1 MIVSVK
7 SGYTTSFFADI
18 LEDITVTTLGKLVEV
33 EDLRNVWP
41 HEACDFTPW
50 LSQEENI
57 ALLADA
63 VGLDEITVEE
73 TESPVGDFNVDIYA
87 SETGTGRRVIVEN
100 QLEDTNHD
108 HLGKLITYAS
118 GKDANVIIWVVR
130 RAREEHKS
138 AIEWLN
144 NHTDDSLGFFLCE
157 IKLYKIGNSAP
168 AVKFEVIE
176 KPNDWVKEVKKNEY
190 TSDTHKQRY
199 EYWQSFQEYAFKNSD
214 FAKAFHRRKPSKDH
228 WLTFSI
234 GVSSCRISVAQIKR
248 RNEINVALLIDDDK
262 DLFDVLYRN
271 KEHIEQD
278 SELKFDWRRMSE
290 KKSSCIIITR
300 SANLAEKEEWP
311 VQFDWLI
318 DMMLRIKRS
327 FKKYL

>member
-1 MIVSVK
+1 MCYII
-7 SGYTTSFFADI
+7 FAGD
-18 LEDITVTTLGKLVEV
+18 LEAITVATLGKLVEV
-33 EDLRNVWP
+33 EDLRKVWP

-130 RAREEHKS
+130 HAREEHKS

-144 NHTDDSLGFFLCE
+144 SHTDDSLGFFLCE
-157 IKLYKIGNSAP
+157 IKLYKIGDSDP

-199 EYWQSFQEYAFKNSD
+199 EYWQSFQEYAFKNAD
-214 FAKAFHRRKPSKDH
+214 FAKAFHRRKPSTDH
-228 WLTFSI
+228 WLTFSV
-234 GVSSCRISVAQIKR
+234 GVSSCKISVAQIKK
-248 RNEINVALLIDDDK
+248 RNEINAELLIDDDK
-262 DLFDVLYRN
+262 ELFDALYSN
-271 KEHIEQD
+271 KEQIEREA
-278 SELKFDWRRMSE
+278 ELKFDWRKMPE
-290 KKSSCIIITR
+290 KKASRIVITR

-327 FKKYL
+327 FKKYI